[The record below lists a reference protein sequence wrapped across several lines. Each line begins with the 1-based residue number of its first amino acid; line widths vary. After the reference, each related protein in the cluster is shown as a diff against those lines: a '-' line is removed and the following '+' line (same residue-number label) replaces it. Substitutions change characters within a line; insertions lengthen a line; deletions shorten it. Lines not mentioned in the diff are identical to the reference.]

1 MKIDQNRGGLDHV
14 GGPKTDAVRDE
25 RTAAAEKAAKDERVG
40 ADQVRVST
48 TSQLAAAAA
57 AAATEAPEVRA
68 EAVARA
74 RARLESGELGDPGRI
89 ADALI
94 DQALDKP

>member
-1 MKIDQNRGGLDHV
+1 MKIDQNRTGLDHV
-14 GGPKTDAVRDE
+14 GGAKTDAVRDE
-25 RTAAAEKAAKDERVG
+25 RAAAAKAAKDERTG

-57 AAATEAPEVRA
+57 TAAAEAPEVRA
-68 EAVARA
+68 EAVERA
-74 RARLESGELGDPGRI
+74 KARLASGELGDPGRI
-89 ADALI
+89 ADAII